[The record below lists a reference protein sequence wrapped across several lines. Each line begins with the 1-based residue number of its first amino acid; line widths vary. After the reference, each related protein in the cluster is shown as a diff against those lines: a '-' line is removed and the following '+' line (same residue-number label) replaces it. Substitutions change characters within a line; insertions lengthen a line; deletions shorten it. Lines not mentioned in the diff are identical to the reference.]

1 MSGILQLE
9 HINKSFSGVSVLKNM
24 RLTIV
29 PGEVHAL
36 LGENGA
42 GKSTLMKILT
52 GVYVADTGTIAIDG
66 QPIEMRSI
74 HDARNYGIEMIHQE
88 ISLFP
93 SLSIAENLLIGHESL
108 FSQGG
113 FINRRKLREKTKEI
127 LARLTLGKSPDTL
140 VSDLSVGE
148 QQLVEIAKALLMD
161 VRYLIMDE
169 PTAALTDRETE
180 RLFEIIRS
188 LKSSGVGIIYI
199 SHRMEELFAIVD
211 TVTVLRDGEY
221 IDTLRIKET
230 TEDVL
235 VSLMVGR
242 SVTERYPKEIGNVGD
257 EVLRLK
263 EVSSRYVDGISLHI
277 RAGEIVGIGGLMG
290 SGRTEIARIIFGMDP
305 LTKGELIWKGHVHT
319 FHHPI
324 DAIEKGVAFAT
335 EDRKQQGLILGASIR
350 ENLALPT
357 LEKRSQLGFVKTQ
370 AEKSLVQSMIT
381 KLKIKAHSMEQAAGR
396 LSGGNQQK
404 VVLAKWL
411 ATEPS
416 LFILDEPTRG
426 IDVGAKQEIYRLM
439 NQIAAEGNAILLISS
454 DLPELLGMSDRV
466 YVMREHTIAGELN
479 RNEFDQDL
487 FMKLA
492 TGGDTRDKSLV

>member
-1 MSGILQLE
+1 MSGLLQLE
-9 HINKSFSGVSVLKNM
+9 GINKSFSGVSVLKNVK
-24 RLTIV
+24 LDIY

-52 GVYVADTGTIAIDG
+52 GVYAPDSGTAKIDG
-66 QPIEMRSI
+66 QPLSLHSI
-74 HDARNYGIEMIHQE
+74 HDARKYGIEMIHQE

-93 SLSIAENLLIGHESL
+93 SLSIAENLLIGHEKL
-108 FSQGG
+108 FSKKG
-113 FINRRKLREKTKEI
+113 FIDRKQLRERTKEV
-127 LARLTLGKSPDTL
+127 LQRLMLNKDPNTIVKE
-140 VSDLSVGE
+140 LSVGE

-180 RLFEIIRS
+180 RLFEIIQT
-188 LKSSGVGIIYI
+188 LKSSNVGIIYI

-211 TVTVLRDGEY
+211 RVTVLRDGQY
-221 IDTLRIKET
+221 IDTRLIKES
-230 TEDVL
+230 TEDQL

-242 SVTERYPKEIGNVGD
+242 SVTERYPKEEASIGK
-257 EVLRLK
+257 EILRLEK
-263 EVSSRYVDGISLHI
+263 VSSSAVQDISLHI

-290 SGRTEIARIIFGMDP
+290 SGRTEVARIIFGVDRK
-305 LTKGELIWKGHVHT
+305 TKGSLKWKQQESNFRSPVE
-319 FHHPI
+319 
-324 DAIEKGVAFAT
+324 AIKKGIAFAT
-335 EDRKQQGLILGASIR
+335 EDRKQEGLVLSAGIR
-350 ENLALPT
+350 ENIALPT
-357 LEKRSQLGFVKTQ
+357 LEQRSKLGFIARGK
-370 AEKSLVQSMIT
+370 EKKLATSLIA
-381 KLKIKAHSMEQAAGR
+381 KLKIKSHSMEQQAGR

-404 VVLAKWL
+404 VVLSKWM

-439 NQIAAEGNAILLISS
+439 NQIVAEGNAILLISS

-466 YVMREHTIAGELN
+466 YVMRDHTIAGELK
-479 RNEFDQDL
+479 RDSFDQDV
-487 FMKLA
+487 FMKIA
-492 TGGDTRDKSLV
+492 TGGELH